1 MTMRTT
7 IRTARVS
14 LFALAV
20 CGALGFGAS
29 TVFASPPPIC
39 PELAV
44 SRCRSLSDCQSTCA
58 SIGRDPASGRCV
70 QNATGAQCCFCS
82 F

>member
-1 MTMRTT
+1 MRQG
-7 IRTARVS
+7 IRTARAS

-20 CGALGFGAS
+20 CGALGFGSSA
-29 TVFASPPPIC
+29 VFASPPPIC

-44 SRCRSLSDCQSTCA
+44 ARCRSLSDCQSTCA
-58 SIGRDPASGRCV
+58 DPASARCV
-70 QNATGAQCCFCS
+70 ENATGARCCFCT

>member
-1 MTMRTT
+1 MRRR
-7 IRTARVS
+7 IRTAHAS

-44 SRCRSLSDCQSTCA
+44 ARCRTLSDCQSTCG
-58 SIGRDPASGRCV
+58 SIGADPATARCV
-70 QNATGAQCCFCS
+70 ENATGARCCFCS